1 MDSHQLRLQPQQ
13 RKQLRKMTKPG
24 PAPTWPLPHGEG
36 QGPRPSQKLPPLKK
50 AKGKIKGKYGKAF
63 KSAIA

>member
-1 MDSHQLRLQPQQ
+1 MAN
-13 RKQLRKMTKPG
+13 PG

-50 AKGKIKGKYGKAF
+50 AKGKIKGKYGKPF
-63 KSAIA
+63 KSDIA